1 MAQGET
7 ALAIAVEFVAEREVA
22 WRKADSQSQRWPRA
36 EHTAEKQQQQLH
48 VQVELC
54 QPWSYPAG
62 ILITQAFSSPEVALE
77 PLAAQ
82 QLACSS

>member
-7 ALAIAVEFVAEREVA
+7 ALAIAVEFVAERELA

-48 VQVELC
+48 V
-54 QPWSYPAG
+54 
-62 ILITQAFSSPEVALE
+62 
-77 PLAAQ
+77 
-82 QLACSS
+82 